1 MKLISAVKL
10 LHVDE
15 AVQQIYHSRVTF
27 VPSNEKQ
34 HVANRVSNRGH
45 SEMSKSLYIVSK
57 YTYDI
62 HYHRVVRLCISLNV

>member
-1 MKLISAVKL
+1 MSPAREMKLISAVKL
-10 LHVDE
+10 LRVEE

-45 SEMSKSLYIVSK
+45 SEMSKS
-57 YTYDI
+57 
-62 HYHRVVRLCISLNV
+62 